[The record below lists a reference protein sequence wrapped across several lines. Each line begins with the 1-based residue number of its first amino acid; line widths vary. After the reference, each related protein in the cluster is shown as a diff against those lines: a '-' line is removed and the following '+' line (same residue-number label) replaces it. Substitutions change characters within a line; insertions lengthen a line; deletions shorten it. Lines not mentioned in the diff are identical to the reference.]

1 MGRGAVLRGVLHALA
16 TILFVVLFNFFLF
29 RVVPGDPVTRIARAE
44 GLTLAQREAL
54 AAEYGIDKPI
64 LEQLPGYIVSTITLD
79 FGNSFGSGRPVTQEI
94 GERIGKTA
102 LLVGVATLGSIVI
115 GLLLGVYGAW
125 RRGTAF
131 DTGSMTAALL
141 LYSVPEGW
149 LSLVLLMVFG
159 SMLGIFPIG
168 GYRSTSTLTG
178 VAYVTDVLNH
188 LVLPAVALTL
198 AYVGQYAIIMRS
210 SLLDVMGEEYLVV
223 ARAKGVRDDKV
234 LWRHAFPNAVL
245 PIFTL
250 IFYSFGY
257 VVGGAVVVESIF
269 SWPGLGNLTYK
280 AIASQDFPVLQASF
294 LLTSTSVILC
304 NLAADL
310 LYAYV
315 DPRVRRYR

>member
-1 MGRGAVLRGVLHALA
+1 MGRGVVRSTLHAVA
-16 TILFVVLFNFFLF
+16 TILFVVVFNFFLF
-29 RVVPGDPVTRIARAE
+29 RVVPGDPVTRVARAE
-44 GLTLAQREAL
+44 GLTLEQREAL
-54 AAEYGIDKPI
+54 AVEYGIDKPI
-64 LEQLPGYIVSTITLD
+64 LAQLPGYIASTVTLD
-79 FGNSFGSGRPVTQEI
+79 FGNSFGSGRPVTEEI
-94 GERIGKTA
+94 GERVGKTA
-102 LLVGVATLGSIVI
+102 LLVGVSTVGSILV

-125 RRGTAF
+125 KRGSAF
-131 DTGSMTAALL
+131 DTGSMTASLL

-168 GYRSTSTLTG
+168 GYRSTSPLTG
-178 VAYVTDVLNH
+178 IAYVTDVLNH

-198 AYVGQYAIIMRS
+198 AYVGQYAVIMRS
-210 SLLDVMGEEYLVV
+210 SLLDVMGEEYLDV
-223 ARAKGVRDDKV
+223 ARAKGVREDKV
-234 LWRHAFPNAVL
+234 LWHHAVPNAVL

-257 VVGGAVVVESIF
+257 IVGGAVVVESIF

-280 AIASQDFPVLQASF
+280 AIASQDFPVLQAAF

-310 LYAYV
+310 LYGYL
-315 DPRVRRYR
+315 DPRVRRQP

>member
-1 MGRGAVLRGVLHALA
+1 MGRRAVVRGTLHALA

-44 GLTLAQREAL
+44 GLTLEQREAL

-64 LEQLPGYIVSTITLD
+64 LQQLPGYIASTLTLD
-79 FGNSFGSGRPVTQEI
+79 FGNSFGSGRPVTEEI
-94 GERIGKTA
+94 GERVGKTA
-102 LLVGVATLGSIVI
+102 LLVGVSTVGSIAI

-125 RRGTAF
+125 KRGTAF
-131 DTGSMTAALL
+131 DTGSMTTALL

-168 GYRSTSTLTG
+168 GYSSTSELTG

-188 LVLPAVALTL
+188 LVLPAAALTL

-210 SLLDVMGEEYLVV
+210 SLLDVMGEEYLAV

-257 VVGGAVVVESIF
+257 IVGGAVVVESIF

-280 AIASQDFPVLQASF
+280 AIASQDFPVLQAAF

-315 DPRVRRYR
+315 DPRVRR

>member
-1 MGRGAVLRGVLHALA
+1 MGRGVVLRSTLHAVA

-44 GLTLAQREAL
+44 GLSLEQRDAL
-54 AAEYGIDKPI
+54 AAEYGIDKPV
-64 LEQLPGYIVSTITLD
+64 LAQLPGYIASTLTLD

-94 GERIGKTA
+94 GERVGKTA
-102 LLVGVATLGSIVI
+102 LLVGVSTVGSIVI

-125 RRGTAF
+125 KRGSAF
-131 DTGSMTAALL
+131 DTGSMTTSLL

-178 VAYVTDVLNH
+178 IAYVTDVLNH
-188 LVLPAVALTL
+188 LVLPALALTL

-210 SLLDVMGEEYLVV
+210 SLLDVMGEEYLDV
-223 ARAKGVRDDKV
+223 ARAKGVREENV
-234 LWRHAFPNAVL
+234 LWRHAVPNAVL

-257 VVGGAVVVESIF
+257 IVGGAVVVESIF

-280 AIASQDFPVLQASF
+280 AIASQDFPVLQAAF
-294 LLTSTSVILC
+294 LLTSSSVIIF

-310 LYAYV
+310 LYSYL
-315 DPRVRRYR
+315 DPRVRR

>member
-1 MGRGAVLRGVLHALA
+1 MGRGVVLRSTLHAVG
-16 TILFVVLFNFFLF
+16 TILFVVVFNFFLF

-44 GLTLAQREAL
+44 GLILEQREAL
-54 AAEYGIDKPI
+54 AVEYGIDKPI
-64 LEQLPGYIVSTITLD
+64 LAQLPGYIASTVTLD
-79 FGNSFGSGRPVTQEI
+79 FGNSFGSGRPVTEEI
-94 GERIGKTA
+94 SERVGKTA
-102 LLVGVATLGSIVI
+102 LLVGVSTVGSII
-115 GLLLGVYGAW
+115 FGLLLGVYGAW
-125 RRGTAF
+125 KRGSAF
-131 DTGSMTAALL
+131 DTGSMTASLL
-141 LYSVPEGW
+141 VYSVPEGW

-168 GYRSTSTLTG
+168 GYRSTSPLTG

-210 SLLDVMGEEYLVV
+210 SLLDVMGEEYLDL
-223 ARAKGVRDDKV
+223 ARAKGVREEKI
-234 LWRHAFPNAVL
+234 LWRHAVPNAVL

-257 VVGGAVVVESIF
+257 IVGGAVVVESIF

-280 AIASQDFPVLQASF
+280 AIASQDFPVLQAAF

-304 NLAADL
+304 NLVADL
-310 LYAYV
+310 LYGYL
-315 DPRVRRYR
+315 DSRVRR

>member
-1 MGRGAVLRGVLHALA
+1 MGRGVILRSTLHAVA

-29 RVVPGDPVTRIARAE
+29 RIVPGDPVTRIARAE
-44 GLTLAQREAL
+44 GLTLEQRDAL

-64 LEQLPGYIVSTITLD
+64 LAQLPGYIASTLTLD
-79 FGNSFGSGRPVTQEI
+79 FGNSFGSGRPVIEEI
-94 GERIGKTA
+94 WERVGKTA
-102 LLVGVATLGSIVI
+102 LLVGVSTVGSVVV
-115 GLLLGVYGAW
+115 GLMLGVYGAW
-125 RRGTAF
+125 KRGSAF
-131 DTGSMTAALL
+131 DTGSMTASLL
-141 LYSVPEGW
+141 MYSVPEGW

-159 SMLGIFPIG
+159 AMLGIFPIG
-168 GYRSTSTLTG
+168 GYRSTSPLTG

-188 LVLPAVALTL
+188 LVLPAIALTL

-210 SLLDVMGEEYLVV
+210 SLLDVMGEEYLDL
-223 ARAKGVRDDKV
+223 ARAKGLREEKI
-234 LWRHAFPNAVL
+234 LWRHAVPNAVL

-257 VVGGAVVVESIF
+257 IVGGAVVVESIF

-280 AIASQDFPVLQASF
+280 AIASQDFPVLQAAF

-310 LYAYV
+310 LYGYI
-315 DPRVRRYR
+315 DPRTRR

>member
-1 MGRGAVLRGVLHALA
+1 MGRGVVLRSTLHAVA

-29 RVVPGDPVTRIARAE
+29 RIVPGDPVTRIARAE
-44 GLTLAQREAL
+44 GLTLEQRDAL

-64 LEQLPGYIVSTITLD
+64 LAQLPGYIASTLTLD
-79 FGNSFGSGRPVTQEI
+79 FGNSFGSGRPVIEEI
-94 GERIGKTA
+94 WERVGKTA
-102 LLVGVATLGSIVI
+102 LLVGVSTVGSVVV
-115 GLLLGVYGAW
+115 GLMLGVYGAW
-125 RRGTAF
+125 KRGSAF
-131 DTGSMTAALL
+131 DTGSMTASLL
-141 LYSVPEGW
+141 MYSVPEGW

-159 SMLGIFPIG
+159 AMLGIFPIG
-168 GYRSTSTLTG
+168 GYRSTSPLTG

-188 LVLPAVALTL
+188 LVLPAIALTL

-210 SLLDVMGEEYLVV
+210 SLLDVMGEEYLDL
-223 ARAKGVRDDKV
+223 ARAKGLREEKI
-234 LWRHAFPNAVL
+234 LWRHAVPNAVL

-257 VVGGAVVVESIF
+257 IVGGAVVVESIF

-280 AIASQDFPVLQASF
+280 AIASQDFPVLQAVF

-310 LYAYV
+310 LYGYI
-315 DPRVRRYR
+315 DPRTRR

>member
-1 MGRGAVLRGVLHALA
+1 MGRRAVVRGTLHALA

-44 GLTLAQREAL
+44 GLTLEQREAL

-64 LEQLPGYIVSTITLD
+64 LQQLPGYIASTLTLD
-79 FGNSFGSGRPVTQEI
+79 FGNSFGSGRPVTEEI
-94 GERIGKTA
+94 GERVGKTA
-102 LLVGVATLGSIVI
+102 LLVGVSTVGSIGI

-125 RRGTAF
+125 KRGTAF
-131 DTGSMTAALL
+131 DTGSMTTALL

-168 GYRSTSTLTG
+168 GYSSTSALTG

-188 LVLPAVALTL
+188 LVLPAAALTL

-210 SLLDVMGEEYLVV
+210 SLLDVMGEEYLAV

-257 VVGGAVVVESIF
+257 IVGGAVVVESIF

-280 AIASQDFPVLQASF
+280 AIASQDFPVLQAAF
-294 LLTSTSVILC
+294 LLTSTSVIVC
-304 NLAADL
+304 NLVADL

-315 DPRVRRYR
+315 DPRVRR